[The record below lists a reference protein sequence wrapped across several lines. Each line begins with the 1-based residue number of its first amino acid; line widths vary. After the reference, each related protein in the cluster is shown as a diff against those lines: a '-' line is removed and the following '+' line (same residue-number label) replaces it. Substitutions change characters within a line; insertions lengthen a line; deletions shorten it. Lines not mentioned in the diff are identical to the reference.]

1 MSANTTKH
9 EHEIDLKPEFVA
21 ICNKAEVDVIDALNE
36 MIDFV
41 IALDEFGT
49 EFKDFLS
56 ESEK

>member
-9 EHEIDLKPEFVA
+9 QHEIDLKPEFVS
-21 ICNKAEVDVIDALNE
+21 ICNRAEVDIVEAINE

-49 EFKDFLS
+49 EFKDFLQQC
-56 ESEK
+56 EK